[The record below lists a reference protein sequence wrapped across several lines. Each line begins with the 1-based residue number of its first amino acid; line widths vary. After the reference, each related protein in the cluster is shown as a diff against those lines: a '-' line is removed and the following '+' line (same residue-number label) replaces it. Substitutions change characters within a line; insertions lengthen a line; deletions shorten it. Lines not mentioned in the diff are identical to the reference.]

1 MVNINLTGL
10 KPEQI
15 AQIQAMIEQ
24 FKTQNLA
31 KTSELSLSDKTRD
44 IIDILTDNPISVNS
58 FLSREEIYERPRR
71 CEADRSN

>member
-15 AQIQAMIEQ
+15 EQIQEMIEQ

-31 KTSELSLSDKTRD
+31 NTSVLSPCDKTPD
-44 IIDILTDNPISVNS
+44 IIDILTDNPILVHSL
-58 FLSREEIYERPRR
+58 LSREEIY
-71 CEADRSN
+71 DRSN

>member
-31 KTSELSLSDKTRD
+31 DTSELSPSDKTPD
-44 IIDILTDNPISVNS
+44 IIDILTYNPISVNS
-58 FLSREEIYERPRR
+58 FLSREEIY
-71 CEADRSN
+71 DRSN

>member
-15 AQIQAMIEQ
+15 AQIQAMIEE

-31 KTSELSLSDKTRD
+31 DTLELSPSDKTPD

-58 FLSREEIYERPRR
+58 FLSREEIY
-71 CEADRSN
+71 DRSN

>member
-31 KTSELSLSDKTRD
+31 DTSELSSSDKTAD
-44 IIDILTDNPISVNS
+44 IIDILTDNPVLVDS
-58 FLSREEIYERPRR
+58 FLSREEIYER
-71 CEADRSN
+71 SN

>member
-31 KTSELSLSDKTRD
+31 DTSELSSSDQTPD

-58 FLSREEIYERPRR
+58 FLSREEIYY
-71 CEADRSN
+71 RSH

>member
-31 KTSELSLSDKTRD
+31 DTSELSLSDKTRD
-44 IIDILTDNPISVNS
+44 IIDILTDNPIAVNS
-58 FLSREEIYERPRR
+58 FLSREEIYER
-71 CEADRSN
+71 SN

>member
-24 FKTQNLA
+24 FKIQNLA
-31 KTSELSLSDKTRD
+31 DTSELSSSDKTAD
-44 IIDILTDNPISVNS
+44 IIDILTDNPILVDS
-58 FLSREEIYERPRR
+58 FLSREEIYER
-71 CEADRSN
+71 SN

>member
-15 AQIQAMIEQ
+15 AQIQAMIEE

-31 KTSELSLSDKTRD
+31 DNLELSPSDKTPD

-58 FLSREEIYERPRR
+58 FLPRKEIY
-71 CEADRSN
+71 DRSN